1 MITLLQV
8 ILIGA
13 VSFSVACVIYEAVTM
28 ALHRRKLERFAAATR
43 RTAEM
48 VRGAK

>member
-1 MITLLQV
+1 MTEILTILAIGGVLLG
-8 ILIGA
+8 I
-13 VSFSVACVIYEAVTM
+13 ACATYEAITM
-28 ALHRRKLERFAAATR
+28 ALHRRKLDRFAAATR

>member
-13 VSFSVACVIYEAVTM
+13 VSFALACVAYEAITTV
-28 ALHRRKLERFAAATR
+28 LHRRKLDKFAAAQR

-48 VRGAK
+48 VRGSK